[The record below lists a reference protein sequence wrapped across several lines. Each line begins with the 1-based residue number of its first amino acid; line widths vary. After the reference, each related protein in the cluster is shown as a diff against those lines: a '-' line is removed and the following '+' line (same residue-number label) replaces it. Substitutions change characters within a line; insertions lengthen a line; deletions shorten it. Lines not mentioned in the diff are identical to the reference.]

1 MYTLNCKR
9 YRVQHSEIDTWV
21 TSPWWAYPWPWLVLF
36 SIVSVVRWPS
46 WTALTN
52 GWHYHGPPAHDTA
65 LTDPASQTE
74 ALIGTD
80 RLPDH
85 CIYRS
90 FSLRILFLSV
100 PACICDRLIASSLA
114 VYQIC
119 SGVTLRYIASAPA
132 DRLVSVTCRE
142 FERKRGCDGKT
153 EDNRRIQE
161 KKRKIIGNLY

>member
-1 MYTLNCKR
+1 MQQISSAAQRNR
-9 YRVQHSEIDTWV
+9 DTWV
-21 TSPWWAYPWPWLVLF
+21 TSPWWAYPWPWLALF

-90 FSLRILFLSV
+90 FSLRISFLSV
-100 PACICDRLIASSLA
+100 PAWICDRLIASSLA

-119 SGVTLRYIASAPA
+119 SGVTRRYIASAPA
-132 DRLVSVTCRE
+132 DRFVSVTCRE
-142 FERKRGCDGKT
+142 FERKRVCDGKT
-153 EDNRRIQE
+153 EVNRRIQE
-161 KKRKIIGNLY
+161 KKRKWK